1 MRALLVALALLASGA
16 ALAPAAAESPCG
28 PNVQRCE
35 PFEGPCNDSGC
46 RVPVCGWT
54 PIDGDYVR
62 WLGECTVGFDPRDVI
77 AIA

>member
-1 MRALLVALALLASGA
+1 MLALLLLPATFA
-16 ALAPAAAESPCG
+16 VAPAYADSPCG

-35 PFEGPCNDSGC
+35 PFEGPCEESAC

-62 WLGECTVGFDPRDVI
+62 WVGECTVGFDPRDLVSI
-77 AIA
+77 A